1 MPVYEA
7 KRAVIGTLPDL
18 VLTPP
23 PTLSALLDDF
33 ELQLGETVMKGMICN
48 IMQYTSKSFL
58 LHLASPEQVQELVAN
73 GLTFRSHPVHIEPCR
88 SFTNVT
94 LERVPYGLPG
104 STVMSALRPYGNCK
118 GARPVQ
124 HKGFGISKLIVE
136 IELTKDIPSR
146 IYIQGN
152 PINVFYR
159 NQPRSCFVCSE
170 KGHEAKS
177 CPKKRA
183 KKRPAD
189 ASNLAATDP
198 GDKRVCNTVPPTFAN
213 VVSGASPSA
222 LPAVSPV
229 TTEPQLSG
237 PPVDVITDQSPVVVE
252 KVIPDAG
259 TDGASSVDPPPA
271 RDLPSDQPPVVVQ
284 DVLPD
289 ADADGAFPADGND
302 AVAMDSSVSPPPAT
316 TGPARDSDAGN
327 SSTTVP
333 PPANTEPSA
342 SDGVIFTLPTDPLDN
357 ILAESPKD
365 LVPRPPLVS
374 SGSSDNSPDLFSQ
387 CEPASDGGGVSAR
400 RSSRPKVISTAR
412 RKSLRSDDGFGK
424 MKSPTSSVFLSRKQ
438 CSPSPLP
445 TSRSRSLS
453 SLNTNRFAPLSMDND
468 GDNVN

>member
-1 MPVYEA
+1 MKLILDSGDRFFLRLLVPGVVDLRPGGRLAAPRLWRLSFFPVWLSWAPASDKCGLLLVLPKSGLAFWYIYITFLCVCINSPVCVIMPLYEA

-18 VLTPP
+18 VLNPP

-88 SFTNVT
+88 SITNVT

-118 GARPVQ
+118 GARPVT

-136 IELTKDIPSR
+136 IEMTKDIPSR

-189 ASNLAATDP
+189 ASSTAATDP
-198 GDKRVCNTVPPTFAN
+198 GDKRVCNTVLPTFAN
-213 VVSGASPSA
+213 VVSGASPSV
-222 LPAVSPV
+222 LPPVPSV
-229 TTEPQLSG
+229 TTAPLPSG
-237 PPVDVITDQSPVVVE
+237 PPVDAYRPSRQHLGR
-252 KVIPDAG
+252 IPQG
-259 TDGASSVDPPPA
+259 S
-271 RDLPSDQPPVVVQ
+271 RPS
-284 DVLPD
+284 
-289 ADADGAFPADGND
+289 
-302 AVAMDSSVSPPPAT
+302 SPPP
-316 TGPARDSDAGN
+316 
-327 SSTTVP
+327 
-333 PPANTEPSA
+333 
-342 SDGVIFTLPTDPLDN
+342 
-357 ILAESPKD
+357 
-365 LVPRPPLVS
+365 PPLS
-374 SGSSDNSPDLFSQ
+374 TGSSDNSPDLFSQ
-387 CEPASDGGGVSAR
+387 SEPASAGGGLSAR
-400 RSSRPKVISTAR
+400 RSSRSKVVSSGR
-412 RKSLRSDDGFGK
+412 RKSLRSDSGFGK
-424 MKSPTSSVFLSRKQ
+424 MKNPTSTVFLSRKQ

-445 TSRSRSLS
+445 TSRSRSQSLS

-468 GDNVN
+468 GDNID

>member
-1 MPVYEA
+1 M
-7 KRAVIGTLPDL
+7 
-18 VLTPP
+18 
-23 PTLSALLDDF
+23 
-33 ELQLGETVMKGMICN
+33 
-48 IMQYTSKSFL
+48 
-58 LHLASPEQVQELVAN
+58 QELVAN

-88 SFTNVT
+88 SITNVT

-118 GARPVQ
+118 GARPVT

-136 IELTKDIPSR
+136 IEMTKDIPSR

-189 ASNLAATDP
+189 ASSTAATDP
-198 GDKRVCNTVPPTFAN
+198 GDKRVCNTVLPTFAN
-213 VVSGASPSA
+213 VVSGASPSV
-222 LPAVSPV
+222 LPPVPSV
-229 TTEPQLSG
+229 TTAPLPSG
-237 PPVDVITDQSPVVVE
+237 PPVDVVTDQPPVVVQE
-252 KVIPDAG
+252 ILPVTG

-271 RDLPSDQPPVVVQ
+271 RDLPSDQPLVVVQ
-284 DVLPD
+284 EVLPGD
-289 ADADGAFPADGND
+289 GADGASSVDGND

-316 TGPARDSDAGN
+316 SGPVRDSDAGN

-333 PPANTEPSA
+333 PLANTEPNA
-342 SDGVIFTLPTDPLDN
+342 SDSATFTLPTDPLAN

-365 LVPRPPLVS
+365 LVPRPPPPPPLS
-374 SGSSDNSPDLFSQ
+374 TGSSDNSPDLFSQ
-387 CEPASDGGGVSAR
+387 SEPASAGGGLSAR
-400 RSSRPKVISTAR
+400 RSSRSKVVSSGR
-412 RKSLRSDDGFGK
+412 RKSLRSDAGFGK
-424 MKSPTSSVFLSRKQ
+424 MKNPTSTVFLSRKQ

-445 TSRSRSLS
+445 TSRSRSQSLS

-468 GDNVN
+468 GDNID